1 MPILFQLHLW
11 GWGRGVLGSMF
22 DKAICI
28 NSCKCTAFDSH
39 KMWMLA
45 LLGLFTKHN
54 DRFP

>member
-11 GWGRGVLGSMF
+11 GWGRGMLGSIF